1 MTEKIAADSA
11 AGDNVKTQW
20 HNGGATSNFIWGH
33 QIQASVQRATQQ
45 MLVQG
50 HNLRLLD
57 EAGTQVPAA
66 PRTRKPRFVSAS
78 WVNRGVRS
86 FPSREPPAN
95 ERLYAKQQKN
105 AMVFRPLRTT
115 VSELLH
121 KFLRQTAIIAATPL
135 AESTFSPNP
144 QVLNERKARE
154 KT

>member
-20 HNGGATSNFIWGH
+20 HNGGATNNFIWGH

-78 WVNRGVRS
+78 WINRGVRS
-86 FPSREPPAN
+86 FPSHEPPAN

-105 AMVFRPLRTT
+105 AMVFSTIANHCVGTIAQIFATDSNYCSDTPCGIHLF
-115 VSELLH
+115 SEPSSS
-121 KFLRQTAIIAATPL
+121 Q
-135 AESTFSPNP
+135 
-144 QVLNERKARE
+144 
-154 KT
+154 